1 MNNKV
6 RYLFKNIGLLTIS
19 QFSSKFLV
27 FILVPLYTN
36 ILTTEQY
43 GTYDVFYT
51 TVSLLIPILMVNI
64 TDAVLRFS
72 LDGSTDKDKVISAG
86 VTVYGRGLLIFGV
99 LVAVNYFVGILPVL
113 NLYIPYLILMFTITA
128 AYEILVG
135 YARGCDAVFDVAVA
149 GIISTFVTVSLNVL
163 LLLVVKWGLDGYF
176 CANIAGVSCAAV
188 YLMIRMKI
196 WRKVRFTELDKNLK
210 RSMIVYSFPLML
222 TSVSWWVNSFSSRY
236 VILGFCGVAA
246 NGIYSVA
253 YKIPSILTAFQEVF
267 NKAWVLS
274 SVKTFDKEDE
284 SGFFAKTYSVY
295 NGVMT
300 LVCSVIIVATRLLA
314 GLLFAKDFYAAWQY
328 VPFLTISVVFGA
340 MSGYLGGI
348 FAAVK
353 DTKAYALSTIIGAA
367 LNLAI
372 SLVLVQFIG
381 PMGAA
386 VASVVSYVV
395 VWAIRIQLV
404 KKHIKLKLSWGR
416 DCIAYVLLVAQTL
429 LLLFMPDGLLTYVA
443 LSAVLLIIAS
453 LFFTELKS
461 VLTSFLR
468 KGRD

>member
-43 GTYDVFYT
+43 GIYDVFYT

-72 LDGSTDKDKVISAG
+72 LDGSIDRDKIFSVG
-86 VTVYGRGLLIFGV
+86 VTVYGRGLLVFGI

-113 NLYIPYLILMFTITA
+113 NLYIPYLILMFTITSV
-128 AYEILVG
+128 YEILVG

-149 GIISTFVTVSLNVL
+149 GIISTFVTVSLNIL
-163 LLLVVKWGLDGYF
+163 LLLVAKWGLDGYF
-176 CANIAGVSCAAV
+176 CANIAGVLCAAV
-188 YLMIRMKI
+188 YLVVRMKI
-196 WRKVRFTELDKNLK
+196 WRRVRFAELDRDLK

-274 SVKTFDKEDE
+274 SVKTFDREDM
-284 SGFFAKTYSVY
+284 SGFFAKTYRVY

-340 MSGYLGGI
+340 ISGYLGGI

-353 DTKAYALSTIIGAA
+353 DTKAYAVSTIIGAV
-367 LNLAI
+367 LNLAS

-386 VASVVSYVV
+386 VAAMVSYVI
-395 VWAIRIQLV
+395 VWLIRMLLV
-404 KKHIKLKLSWGR
+404 RKHIKLRLRLKR
-416 DCIAYVLLVAQTL
+416 DCIAYMLLVLQTIALLYLPEGIGAYAL
-429 LLLFMPDGLLTYVA
+429 LLLVSVVIAGLFYKEVDTMA
-443 LSAVLLIIAS
+443 
-453 LFFTELKS
+453 KS
-461 VLTSFLR
+461 VLKKR
-468 KGRD
+468 N